1 MLQQIQSC
9 QPVSLMSGYGTPE
22 IRDLENLEV
31 VDFLGAEIFWSF
43 PRGRLSF
50 RGAVSPRDDLVLFG
64 P

>member
-1 MLQQIQSC
+1 
-9 QPVSLMSGYGTPE
+9 MSGYGTPE

-50 RGAVSPRDDLVLFG
+50 RGAVDDLVLFG